1 LHPEVQRFIAVCEY
15 SIMESGD
22 YRLRV
27 RAKIRG
33 EDAVIETEIRKVKAG
48 KNIVKLG
55 GMYHLRFGEVE
66 VGMGESLTVDVVEVL
81 LYMLPEEVVQ
91 RMIEDYCER
100 RLKWI

>member
-1 LHPEVQRFIAVCEY
+1 MTFMDV
-15 SIMESGD
+15 GD

-27 RAKIRG
+27 RARIKG

-48 KNIVKLG
+48 KNVAKKG
-55 GMYHLRFGEVE
+55 RMYQLRFGGAEVE
-66 VGMGESLTVDVVEVL
+66 MGEGLTIDVVEVL